1 VAEYGSTKE
10 ELFPCTPP
18 FFYHLHL
25 HHPVHVYG
33 LYSISK
39 SPPPC
44 PKKERENKTKPTN
57 FFFLYENENLKH
69 RNGYYYYRK
78 KIENLGLEEQEEGGF
93 VCNSVFKVSFLF
105 WVIVK
110 NRKRET
116 WG

>member
-1 VAEYGSTKE
+1 MYPTF
-10 ELFPCTPP
+10 L
-18 FFYHLHL
+18 L
-25 HHPVHVYG
+25 
-33 LYSISK
+33 
-39 SPPPC
+39 SPPSSPSR
-44 PKKERENKTKPTN
+44 PRVRPLFNLQISTTVSQKRKRKQNQTHQ

-93 VCNSVFKVSFLF
+93 VCNSVFKVLFLF